1 MKTLPVE
8 RAVPTG
14 VVHGVCAPGFEP
26 VLEAFV
32 ENFTRRGEI
41 GASLCA
47 RIGGETVLDLWG
59 GLADPDTD
67 RPWAEDTVSIVFSNT
82 KAATAL
88 CAHILAE
95 AGDLD
100 LDAPVV
106 RYWPEYGQGGKQ
118 GTTVRMLLD
127 HSAGL
132 PALRAPLADG
142 AAFDWTVMVERLAA
156 EEPFWEPGTRTGYH
170 GLTFGWLVGEVV
182 RRVSGKSLGTFF
194 QDAVASPLGIDYW
207 IGLPEAEEN
216 RVAPIIPYRPGQG
229 APANRFEQAVANE
242 PDSLSALYFRNT
254 GGWRPKGFNS
264 RAGRAAEIGAANG
277 ITNAR
282 GLAGFYD
289 PLALG
294 GNAAGLWLV
303 RPQTIQAMSAVS
315 SATHDDATLRIPTR
329 FAAGFMRSMD
339 NRGRGL
345 DSAVLSPTAF
355 GHVGAGGSIGFADP
369 ACGLS
374 FGYTMNRMG
383 AGLLLNERG
392 QSVIDATLACVG
404 A

>member
-14 VVHGVCAPGFEP
+14 VVQGVCAPGFEP
-26 VLEAFV
+26 VLDVFL
-32 ENFTRRGEI
+32 ENFTGRGEI

-59 GLADPDTD
+59 GMADPEAGRSWT
-67 RPWAEDTVSIVFSNT
+67 EDTVSIVFSNT

-106 RYWPEYGQGGKQ
+106 RYWPEFGQGGKQ
-118 GTTVRMLLD
+118 DTTVRMLLD

-142 AAFDWTVMVERLAA
+142 AAFDWTVMVDHLAA

-194 QDAVASPLGIDYW
+194 QNAVASPLGIDYW
-207 IGLPEAEEN
+207 IGLPEAEEE
-216 RVAPIIPYRPGQG
+216 RVAPIIPYRSAPG
-229 APANRFEQAVANE
+229 APANRFEQAVAND
-242 PDSLSALYFRNT
+242 PSSLSALYFRNT
-254 GGWRPKGFNS
+254 GGWRPTGFNS
-264 RAGRAAEIGAANG
+264 RAGHAAEIGAANG

-294 GNAAGLWLV
+294 GNAAGHRLIQP
-303 RPQTIQAMSAVS
+303 RTIQAMSAVS

-339 NRGRGL
+339 NRARGL
-345 DSAVLSPTAF
+345 DSAVLSPAAF

-392 QSVIDATLACVG
+392 QSLVDAIFACVG

>member
-1 MKTLPVE
+1 MTTLPVE

-26 VLEAFV
+26 VLDAFV
-32 ENFTRRGEI
+32 ENFTRRGEV

-59 GLADPDTD
+59 GLADPETG

-88 CAHILAE
+88 CAHMLAE
-95 AGDLD
+95 DGTLD

-127 HSAGL
+127 HTAGV
-132 PALRAPLADG
+132 PALRAPLDDG
-142 AAFDWTVMVERLAA
+142 AAFDWTVMVDRLAA

-207 IGLPEAEEN
+207 IGLPEAEEG
-216 RVAPIIPYRPGQG
+216 RVAPIIPYRPAAGD
-229 APANRFEQAVANE
+229 PANRFEQAVANE
-242 PDSLSALYFRNT
+242 PESVSALYFRNT

-277 ITNAR
+277 VTNAR

-289 PLALG
+289 PLAMDGNG
-294 GNAAGLWLV
+294 GGHWLV
-303 RPQTIQAMSAVS
+303 KPQTVQAMSAVS
-315 SATHDDATLRIPTR
+315 SATHDDMTLRIPTR

-339 NRGRGL
+339 NRARGL
-345 DSAVLSPTAF
+345 DSAVLSPAAF

-369 ACGLS
+369 ACALS

-383 AGLLLNERG
+383 GGLLLNERG
-392 QSVIDATLACVG
+392 QSLIDAMLACVG
-404 A
+404 S